1 MTPQS
6 LIYHTERLWSN
17 AARRDDV
24 DHEAEQEG
32 TTAFW
37 IIQDRIWISLR
48 WCTVTEYED
57 GVIRFSNTEN
67 PHPPKSLW
75 PTAHCAFLD
84 RRLEI
89 TLAADELTE
98 QKYARL
104 AEIFSYPDR
113 ALDWELLQQITTDTN
128 LWSDAAVSA
137 ERLAREKRCR
147 Q

>member
-1 MTPQS
+1 MTPHPLS
-6 LIYHTERLWSN
+6 YHAERLWSN

-24 DHEAEQEG
+24 DHEAVRKG
-32 TTAFW
+32 TTVFW

-48 WCTVTEYED
+48 WCAVTEYET
-57 GVIRFSNTEN
+57 GVIRFTNTED
-67 PHPPKSLW
+67 PSPPKSLW
-75 PTAHCAFLD
+75 PVAHGSLLT

-98 QKYARL
+98 DKYARI

-113 ALDWELLQQITTDTN
+113 ALDWELLQQVTTDTN

-137 ERLAREKRCR
+137 ERLAREKRRR